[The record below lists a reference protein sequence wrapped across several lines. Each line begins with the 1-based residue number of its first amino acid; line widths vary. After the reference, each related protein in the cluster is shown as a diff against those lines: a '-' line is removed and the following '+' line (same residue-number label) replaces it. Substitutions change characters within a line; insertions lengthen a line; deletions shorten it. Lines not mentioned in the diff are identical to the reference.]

1 VTVQERIVELRAV
14 IAARSGER
22 GPSVRIEVPTA
33 ASIVIGVLV
42 VAVVVAIVVS
52 ALRRRRE
59 RRLIDEII
67 GRAHEGRGH
76 EPDRSSDARPDA
88 TRGGTRGD

>member
-1 VTVQERIVELRAV
+1 VTFQECIGELRAA
-14 IAARSGER
+14 IAALSGER
-22 GPSVRIEVPTA
+22 GTSVRIEVPTA

-59 RRLIDEII
+59 RRLIEEII
-67 GRAHEGRGH
+67 GGR
-76 EPDRSSDARPDA
+76 EPHRSSDARSDA

>member
-1 VTVQERIVELRAV
+1 VTVQERIVDLRTP
-14 IAARSGER
+14 IAAHSADRS
-22 GPSVRIEVPTA
+22 SVKIEVPTA

-59 RRLIDEII
+59 RRLLEEIS
-67 GRAHEGRGH
+67 GSPYDPHR
-76 EPDRSSDARPDA
+76 
-88 TRGGTRGD
+88 